1 MYGGVWRYVS
11 LLLEGFEASTN
22 TYNRAKEAVE
32 KFTGE
37 KVTAK
42 H

>member
-1 MYGGVWRYVS
+1 MHGGAWRYVS
-11 LLLEGFEASTN
+11 LLLDRFEGSTD

-32 KFTGE
+32 KLTGE